1 MRRPKREKLVLVMVG
16 LPARGKTYLARK
28 MARYLTWRGYQAKV
42 FNVGNYRRRNLGS
55 HHRHAFFD
63 PTNPEGL
70 AARLKMA
77 LMALDDLFLW
87 LQEGGDVAIY
97 DATNSSRSRR
107 ALIQRQCEEHGVLA
121 VFVESICTEASIV
134 ESNIRETKLRSPD
147 YVGAAADA
155 AVSDFR
161 ARIAHYESA
170 YEPVRDD
177 VSYIKVVNVGEQIVV
192 NRIRGYLPGRLVY
205 LLMNLHIQPRR
216 IWFSRHGQSEYN
228 VESRIGGDPPLTAA
242 GREYAQGLKAWFADR
257 REEED
262 AVKVWTSTLTRAL
275 QTVKVLEHPFE
286 SWKALDEIEAGI
298 GDGLTYEEMAA
309 RYPEEYAARSVDKL
323 RYRYPRGES
332 YEDVIRRLEPVII
345 ELERQRGSVLVVAH
359 QAVLRALYAYFA
371 DHEPDDCP
379 FLEMPLHAVIELQP
393 KAYGCAER
401 RFDIGPLTGRDKQES
416 GRGEDDLDT

>member
-63 PTNPEGL
+63 PTNPAGL

-77 LMALDDLFLW
+77 LMALEDLFLW
-87 LQEGGDVAIY
+87 LEDGGDVGIY

-107 ALIQRQCEEHGVLA
+107 ALIQRQCEDRGVRV

-134 ESNIRETKLRSPD
+134 ESNISETKLRSPD
-147 YVGAAADA
+147 YVGAGSDVAM
-155 AVSDFR
+155 SDFR

-170 YEPVRDD
+170 YETVRDD
-177 VSYIKVVNVGEQIVV
+177 VSYIKVINVGEQIVV

-205 LLMNLHIQPRR
+205 LLMNLHIQPRC

-228 VESRIGGDPPLTAA
+228 VQSRIGGDPPLTAS
-242 GREYAQGLKAWFADR
+242 GREYAGRLKLWLSE
-257 REEED
+257 REGEGPL
-262 AVKVWTSTLTRAL
+262 KVWTSTLSRAL
-275 QTVKVLEHPFE
+275 ETVKVLEHPFE

-298 GDGLTYEEMAA
+298 GDGLTYSEMATQ
-309 RYPEEYAARSVDKL
+309 YPEEYAARSADKL

-371 DHEPDDCP
+371 DHEPYECP
-379 FLEMPLHAVIELQP
+379 FLEMPLHAIIELQP

-401 RFDIGPLTGRDKQES
+401 RFDIGPLTSRDKQQSE
-416 GRGEDDLDT
+416 RGDHDLET